1 MADLKTNLLGF
12 VMNSPVIGASGTV
25 GYGVEYEE
33 LADFAKIGGIS
44 GKDAVMGYIIDYC
57 TMLADLQGCDITR
70 AEWEAFANDFDE
82 SLNKA
87 QLYLIFEP
95 DNSGRDYMKE
105 TLTYGTWVHQDES
118 LTDKICFDK
127 NGKITNTF
135 TNDGESGQ
143 VVYDYSVIGNKL
155 TLVNPN
161 GVEMTIRINLF
172 GDQMIVVFSDY
183 TILYDRK

>member
-1 MADLKTNLLGF
+1 
-12 VMNSPVIGASGTV
+12 
-25 GYGVEYEE
+25 
-33 LADFAKIGGIS
+33 
-44 GKDAVMGYIIDYC
+44 
-57 TMLADLQGCDITR
+57 
-70 AEWEAFANDFDE
+70 
-82 SLNKA
+82 
-87 QLYLIFEP
+87 
-95 DNSGRDYMKE
+95 MKE

-118 LTDKICFDK
+118 LTDKICLTK
-127 NGKITNTF
+127 WKITNTF

>member
-1 MADLKTNLLGF
+1 
-12 VMNSPVIGASGTV
+12 
-25 GYGVEYEE
+25 
-33 LADFAKIGGIS
+33 
-44 GKDAVMGYIIDYC
+44 
-57 TMLADLQGCDITR
+57 
-70 AEWEAFANDFDE
+70 
-82 SLNKA
+82 
-87 QLYLIFEP
+87 
-95 DNSGRDYMKE
+95 MKE